1 MKKNRLHLFSA
12 LIVSIICLFNT
23 SNILGQYS
31 KGSIKY
37 KVTSVK
43 NLTNEEKNIVET
55 MTNEYTFLDNK
66 YVYSTSLLSGI
77 INYSIQNNDGSYTI
91 TVNQNGENNSR
102 MDFVTV
108 ARSND
113 FIGSDDSYKTT
124 ILDQNE
130 VMISGVPC
138 IKVKYESTSN
148 KVIAFATSKFAA
160 PSSTLDILGLHN
172 LPYFP
177 IAYTV
182 YPKNGKNSAITFRA
196 TNITTNVSNVESP
209 YATHTAITLPLDQFK
224 ATYQAYTLVGLK
236 E

>member
-1 MKKNRLHLFSA
+1 MKKKKIHLYNS
-12 LIVSIICLFNT
+12 LIVLTICLLYTVSGISQF
-23 SNILGQYS
+23 Y
-31 KGSIKY
+31 KGTIKY
-37 KVTSVK
+37 KVSSVK
-43 NLTNEEKNIVET
+43 NLTSEEKSIIES

-77 INYSIQNNDGSYTI
+77 INYSIQNNNGSYTI

-108 ARSND
+108 ARASD
-113 FIGSDDSYKTT
+113 FLGTNDSYRTT
-124 ILDQNE
+124 ILDQTE
-130 VMISGVPC
+130 VMMNGLPC

-148 KVIAFATSKFAA
+148 KVIAFATSKFSA
-160 PSSTLDILGLHN
+160 PSSPLDILGLHN
-172 LPYFP
+172 LPFFP

-196 TNITTNVSNVESP
+196 TNITTNVNNVESP
-209 YATHTAITLPLDQFK
+209 YSTNSATILPLDRFK
-224 ATYQAYTLVGLK
+224 ATYQAYSLLGLK